1 MKKTYMLPTLQ
12 VLRLNTHQ
20 FIAASIKRET
30 GSDNTATA
38 EVVLDDEEYNGS
50 FNSRRN
56 INVWEEEEEEQ

>member
-1 MKKTYMLPTLQ
+1 MKKTYLQPTLQ

-20 FIAASIKRET
+20 FIAASIKQGEKP
-30 GSDNTATA
+30 

-56 INVWEEEEEEQ
+56 GNVWEDEEEEE